1 MPASEPRTPIALPL
15 IALLLLTLAAAGSS
29 LGNGFAYDDV
39 PMVLENARVH
49 AGSPLWTYLGQGYWP
64 SGNGLAYRP
73 ATVWLFSVQWAL
85 GGGAPSVFH
94 LVSLLLYFGSTVTLF
109 LVAGRLIPVWAAW
122 LAAAL
127 FTVHPV
133 HVEAVANI
141 VGQAELQAGLATLL
155 ALLLYLK
162 ARQEGKM
169 TPARLLGLTGLTLWA
184 AFAKEQG
191 LLVPFVL
198 LLAEV
203 LVVPRRERL
212 GIRLQRLAPLWVA
225 LAAAVGIVLLLRHT
239 ALGGLS
245 GGMQAIALSG
255 ASTGERML
263 TMLGVIPQWARL
275 LLWPSHLQADYSPPS
290 LDRATAFGIPQALGV
305 LLIIIV
311 GAVIWRTRSRHPA
324 IAFGGCFM
332 ILMLLP
338 VSNLLVTTGIVLAER
353 TLYLPS
359 MGLVLGLAAA
369 GTALARTPAVAR
381 LSAAAA
387 VLVLLG
393 TGAWWSA
400 RRQPVWYDNERLFRQ
415 TLTDAPNNYRAY
427 WLWARYLR
435 AEDRLDEAVG
445 ALLLSTELYA
455 NDPVVLED
463 LGQLQRERGRCGL
476 AIEPLGR
483 ALAIDNTRIIARAR
497 LVQCLIRVGD
507 LAGARQVAEAGLT
520 QGDSGFAAP
529 IARIDSLLAERD
541 SAP

>member
-1 MPASEPRTPIALPL
+1 MPASEPRIPIALPL
-15 IALLLLTLAAAGSS
+15 IALLLLTLAAAGSG

-49 AGSPLWTYLGQGYWP
+49 AGSSLWTYLGQGYWP

-73 ATVWLFSVQWAL
+73 VTVWLFSVQWSL
-85 GGGAPSVFH
+85 GGGAPGVFH
-94 LVSLLLYFGSTVTLF
+94 LVSLLLYFGTTVTLF
-109 LVAGRLIPVWAAW
+109 LVAGRLMPVWAAW

-141 VGQAELQAGLATLL
+141 VGQAELQAGLATLV

-162 ARQEGKM
+162 ARQDGKM
-169 TPARLLGLTGLTLWA
+169 TPARRLSLAGLTLWA
-184 AFAKEQG
+184 ALAKEQG
-191 LLVPFVL
+191 LLVPFILV
-198 LLAEV
+198 LAEV
-203 LVVPRRERL
+203 LVVPRQERL
-212 GIRLQRLAPLWVA
+212 AVRLRRLAPLWAILTPV
-225 LAAAVGIVLLLRHT
+225 VGIVLLLRHA
-239 ALGGLS
+239 ALGGLA

-290 LDRATAFGIPQALGV
+290 LDRATAFGVPQALGV

-311 GAVIWRTRSRHPA
+311 GAVIWRTWSRRPA

-332 ILMLLP
+332 ILTLLP
-338 VSNLLVTTGIVLAER
+338 VSNVVVTTGIVLAER
-353 TLYLPS
+353 TLFLPS

-369 GTALARTPAVAR
+369 GTVLAGTPATVR
-381 LSAAAA
+381 LSAATA

-415 TLTDAPNNYRAY
+415 TLTDAPNNYRAH
-427 WLWARYLR
+427 WLWSRHLQGEGR
-435 AEDRLDEAVG
+435 IDEAAD
-445 ALLLSTELYA
+445 ALLLSTELYR

-463 LGQLQRERGRCGL
+463 LGQMQRRQGHCSR
-476 AIEPLGR
+476 AVEPLER
-483 ALAIDNTRIIARAR
+483 ALAIDSTRVIARAR
-497 LVQCLIRVGD
+497 LVQCLIQVGD
-507 LAGARQVAEAGLT
+507 LASARQVAEAGLA

-529 IARIDSLLAERD
+529 IGRIDSLLTERD

>member
-1 MPASEPRTPIALPL
+1 MPASEHRLPSTLPI
-15 IALLLLTLAAAGSS
+15 IALLLLALAAAASS

-73 ATVWLFSVQWAL
+73 VTVWLFSVQWSL

-94 LVSLLLYFGSTVTLF
+94 LVSFILYFGTTVTLF
-109 LVAGRLIPVWAAW
+109 WVACRMMPLWAAW
-122 LAAAL
+122 LAAAV

-141 VGQAELQAGLATLL
+141 VGQAELQAGLTTLL

-162 ARQEGKM
+162 ARQEDKM

-184 AFAKEQG
+184 ALAKEQG

-203 LVVPRRERL
+203 TIVPRQERL
-212 GIRLQRLAPLWVA
+212 GIRLQRLAPLWVV
-225 LAAAVGIVLLLRHT
+225 LAAAVSIVLLLRHT
-239 ALGGLS
+239 VLGGLA

-290 LDRATAFGIPQALGV
+290 LDRATAFGIPQAFGV

-311 GAVIWRTRSRHPA
+311 GAVIWRTWSRRPA

-332 ILMLLP
+332 ILTLLP
-338 VSNLLVTTGIVLAER
+338 VSNLVVTTGIVLAER

-359 MGLVLGLAAA
+359 IGLVLGLAAA
-369 GTALARTPAVAR
+369 GTVLARTPAFVR
-381 LSAAAA
+381 LSAVTA

-393 TGAWWSA
+393 SGAWWSA
-400 RRQPVWYDNERLFRQ
+400 HRQPVWYDNERLFRQ

-427 WLWARYLR
+427 WLWSRHLR
-435 AEDRLDEAVG
+435 AEGRIDEAVD

-455 NDPVVLED
+455 NDPVVFED
-463 LGQLQRERGRCGL
+463 LGQLQRERGQCDR
-476 AIEPLGR
+476 AVEPLGR
-483 ALAIDNTRIIARAR
+483 ALAIDSTRIIARAR

-507 LAGARQVAEAGLT
+507 LARARQVAEAGLA

-529 IARIDSLLAERD
+529 IARIDSLLTEPD
-541 SAP
+541 SVP